1 MRPGDVLTGRYRLI
15 DLLSDARGGRFWRAW
30 DGVLAR
36 PVAVHLI
43 SREDPRAEVL
53 IDAAR
58 RSAQVL
64 DPRLLRVL
72 DAGVTDDWCYVVNE
86 WGEGHSLDIL
96 LAEEP
101 LSPRRAAWVVGEVA
115 ELLATAHGL
124 GITHGRLVPDNV
136 MIDDRGSVKVVGFAV
151 DAALHG
157 VTPAALGAELVDLV
171 GLLYAALTGK
181 WPGPSSSRVPTAP
194 RDHGRVLRPRQV
206 RAGVPRVLDAL
217 CDGVF
222 NPDHALPGQRVRSAS
237 EVAMAMF
244 DFIGDRTAVA
254 EAEAARNRG
263 NTSPRI
269 PRIETFAL
277 APGLPADEEPATEQ
291 PAADATDDDATQ
303 VGAPPVPDLPGEMTQ
318 AGVPVFDDE
327 ILDPEWR
334 TPSPKPAPP
343 PPPFEDNPERPL
355 FAPDPPEGRPART
368 PRPDVPEISDSSA
381 FWPWGTE
388 VGKVPIIDEEPEEE
402 EPVPGRGWMRGAWI
416 LAVALLVLLAM
427 IYGFN
432 RGLNDGGGGD
442 DDAPTTEPSS
452 QSQATGDPVSPK
464 ATFDFDPQGGSDGEN
479 ASLVALA
486 FDGDSQTRWQTSR
499 YKQNFGPGGLKDGV
513 GLLIDL
519 GRERDLSQVSV
530 EVAGG
535 PTDLELLGFTGS
547 ERPTDLSAS
556 TVLASAQGAD
566 GVARLN
572 PQQPASTR
580 WVAVWLTSLPDPDGF
595 RGQVAEVQIRS

>member
-43 SREDPRAEVL
+43 DREDPRADAL
-53 IDAAR
+53 ITAAR

-72 DAGVTDDWCYVVNE
+72 DAGVTDTWCYVVNE
-86 WGEGHSLDIL
+86 WGEGQSLDTM

-101 LSPRRAAWVVGEVA
+101 LTPRRAAWVIGEVA
-115 ELLATAHGL
+115 ELLTTAHGL

-136 MIDDRGSVKVVGFAV
+136 MIDERGSVKVVGFAV

-171 GLLYAALTGK
+171 GLLYAALTGR
-181 WPGPSSSRVPTAP
+181 WPGPSGSKVPAAP

-244 DFIGDRTAVA
+244 DFIGDRNAVA
-254 EAEAARNRG
+254 AAEAARTRG
-263 NTSPRI
+263 NTTPRI

-277 APGLPADEEPATEQ
+277 APGLPSDEDPA
-291 PAADATDDDATQ
+291 DDALPSADSLNEST
-303 VGAPPVPDLPGEMTQ
+303 GELPGELTQ

-327 ILDPEWR
+327 ILDPQWR
-334 TPSPKPAPP
+334 TPSAEPAPP

-355 FAPDPPEGRPART
+355 FAPDSPEGGPALY
-368 PRPDVPEISDSSA
+368 PRHDVPDLSDSST

-388 VGKVPIIDEEPEEE
+388 VGKVPIMDDEPEEE
-402 EPVPGRGWMRGAWI
+402 EPVPGRRWMRGAWI
-416 LAVALLVLLAM
+416 LAASLLVLLAM

-432 RGLNDGGGGD
+432 RGRSDGGD
-442 DDAPTTEPSS
+442 DDPTPAEPISE
-452 QSQATGDPVSPK
+452 SQATGAAVAPK
-464 ATFDFDPQGGSDGEN
+464 ATFDFDPQGDSREEN
-479 ASLVALA
+479 PDQVALA
-486 FDGDSQTRWQTSR
+486 FDSDSATAWQTMSYR
-499 YKQNFGPGGLKDGV
+499 QNFGPGGIKDGV

-519 GRERDLSQVSV
+519 GKARHLSQVSV
-530 EVAGG
+530 EVTGG
-535 PTDLELLGFTGS
+535 KTDLELLGFTGTT
-547 ERPTDLSAS
+547 RPEDLANS
-556 TVLASAQGAD
+556 TVLASASGVD
-566 GVARLN
+566 GLTRLN
-572 PQQPASTR
+572 PQQPATTR
-580 WVAVWLTSLPDPDGF
+580 WVAVWLTSLPDADGF
-595 RGQVAEVQIRS
+595 RGQIAEVQIRS

>member
-43 SREDPRAEVL
+43 HREDPRAEVL
-53 IDAAR
+53 IAAAR

-72 DAGVTDDWCYVVNE
+72 DAGVTDTWCYVVNE
-86 WGEGHSLDIL
+86 WGEGRSLDIL

-101 LSPRRAAWVVGEVA
+101 LPPRRAAWVVGEVA

-136 MIDDRGSVKVVGFAV
+136 MIDERGSVKVVGFAV

-171 GLLYAALTGK
+171 GLLYASLTGK

-244 DFIGDRTAVA
+244 DFIGDRNAVA

-263 NTSPRI
+263 NTTPRI

-277 APGLPADEEPATEQ
+277 VPGLPSEDEPAAPS
-291 PAADATDDDATQ
+291 PASDDDAPGEATQ

-318 AGVPVFDDE
+318 AGVPVFDDV

-334 TPSPKPAPP
+334 TPSTQAAPP

-355 FAPDPPEGRPART
+355 FAPDPPDGRPART
-368 PRPDVPEISDSSA
+368 PHPDLPEISDSSA

-388 VGKVPIIDEEPEEE
+388 VGKVPIVEDPEEE
-402 EPVPGRGWMRGAWI
+402 EAVPGRGWMRGAWI

-432 RGLNDGGGGD
+432 RGRDDGSD
-442 DDAPTTEPSS
+442 DDAPAEAPAS
-452 QSQATGDPVSPK
+452 QSQATGELVTPK
-464 ATFDFDPQGGSDGEN
+464 ATFDFDPQGGSGEEN
-479 ASLVALA
+479 ADQVALA
-486 FDGDSQTRWQTSR
+486 FDGDPATQWQTMR
-499 YKQNFGPGGLKDGV
+499 YQQNFGPGGLKDGV

-519 GRERDLSQVSV
+519 GKARDLSQVSV
-530 EVAGG
+530 EVTGG
-535 PTDLELLGFTGS
+535 PTDLELLGFAGT
-547 ERPTDLSAS
+547 ERPTDLAAS
-556 TVLASAQGAD
+556 VVLASAQGAD

-580 WVAVWLTSLPDPDGF
+580 WVAVWITSLPDPDGF
-595 RGQVAEVQIRS
+595 RGQIAEVQIRS